1 MNKNHNELYLHP
13 KLNFYDF
20 ECFHINPK
28 GKKVAAKPFYTAT
41 QDKTS
46 LLVNCSYF
54 KTLYNMKFI
63 NENGAVTNKLKYGTP
78 AIEHQHV
85 DLDNILKR
93 EFKIHE
99 KYDFKTALS
108 IKELVE
114 SFDTDTNGGIFLNG
128 LSVWKELG
136 EDKVIHALDKL
147 APTKNFKYFRNDL
160 SNTFK
165 DLSPA
170 TELKVKTSHEKELPH
185 VVDTLIE
192 QLSSKIFEEDNED
205 IIIAAIKILKESY
218 PKQFEFVSIERSDI
232 KRILIKNLA
241 FKQLLQPNQN
251 RNFGLLTLGD
261 NKNPLDI
268 SFISQNSRQF
278 VTHSQSVMLKLT
290 KKDRSL
296 NVSWQALIDF
306 SFKLLRFESPLN
318 YRDLKHVFIGIT
330 KGYQCVDKSDVA
342 QMITLLT
349 TSGENWKKEIRR
361 MIVRSAESYH
371 NTSEDF
377 KAAIVFNALFTL
389 RSELNPGDVSSIIS
403 ATENSWSSCNIKPLE
418 EVLTELKSQRMTLAQ
433 AAKKLSNADYMNIKV
448 KMTQQ
453 NGFFHLTLDSGLG
466 PVTLHLLI

>member
-1 MNKNHNELYLHP
+1 MNKNYNELYLHP
-13 KLNFYDF
+13 KLNFFDF

-28 GKKVAAKPFYTAT
+28 GEKVAAKPFYSAT

-54 KTLYNMKFI
+54 KTLYDMKFI
-63 NENGAVTNKLKYGTP
+63 NEKGAVTNKLKYGTP
-78 AIEHQHV
+78 AIEHQHL

-93 EFKIHE
+93 EFQIHE

-147 APTKNFKYFRNDL
+147 APTKDYKYFRNDL

-165 DLSPA
+165 NLSPA

-185 VVDTLIE
+185 VVDTLIK

-205 IIIAAIKILKESY
+205 IILAAIETLKKSY
-218 PKQFEFVSIERSDI
+218 PKQFEFVSIDRSDI
-232 KRILIKNLA
+232 KRILVKNLA

-278 VTHSQSVMLKLT
+278 VTHSQSAMLKLT
-290 KKDRSL
+290 KKDSSL

-318 YRDLKHVFIGIT
+318 CAIGNM
-330 KGYQCVDKSDVA
+330 GY
-342 QMITLLT
+342 T
-349 TSGENWKKEIRR
+349 
-361 MIVRSAESYH
+361 
-371 NTSEDF
+371 
-377 KAAIVFNALFTL
+377 
-389 RSELNPGDVSSIIS
+389 
-403 ATENSWSSCNIKPLE
+403 
-418 EVLTELKSQRMTLAQ
+418 
-433 AAKKLSNADYMNIKV
+433 
-448 KMTQQ
+448 
-453 NGFFHLTLDSGLG
+453 
-466 PVTLHLLI
+466 